1 MATATRWAR
10 RTVAVGVVA
19 LPVWQAAVLLGG
31 PRATTLTLGLL
42 GFVLHV
48 ALGKAF
54 ALVPSYF
61 ARELA
66 APRAVAVH
74 LPLTAGG
81 TALLALGWLAGTPAW
96 LRVVGAAAWATGLAV
111 ALGLLAWTLRTNPT
125 GAETGTSEANA
136 ARAPLDRFANAFVP
150 VVGVYLAVGAYA
162 LLAGVTPLPV
172 LVDGNPARAHHLL
185 AAGGAAL
192 LVLAV
197 GARLLPRFLVVRAPR
212 GLFAAALPAG
222 AAGPAL
228 LAAGL
233 PAGPTFR
240 LGAAAEAVAILAF
253 AAGYVVCHARSD
265 RRRVALVGPLLGCLA
280 GGVGVALGVSF
291 AFLGLD
297 VALVV
302 AHRRLNLLGFLGL
315 TVVGLTFQFYPPSVG
330 SLPGSSDRGAA
341 AVLGLL
347 AAGLGVEVTGLALAV
362 PAVTDL
368 GRALGLVGAG
378 WYAVLLL
385 ALFAER

>member
-10 RTVAVGVVA
+10 RTVAIGVAA
-19 LPVWQAAVLLGG
+19 LPVWQAAVLPGA
-31 PRATTLTLGLL
+31 PRATTVTLGLL

-81 TALLALGWLAGTPAW
+81 TALLALGWLPETPTW
-96 LRVVGAAAWATGLAV
+96 LRAVGAVAWASGLAV

-136 ARAPLDRFANAFVP
+136 ARAPLDRLANAFVP
-150 VVGVYLAVGAYA
+150 LVGGYLAVGAYA

-172 LVDGNPARAHHLL
+172 LVDGYPARTHHLL

-212 GLFAAALPAG
+212 GLFGVALPAG
-222 AAGPAL
+222 AVGPAL
-228 LAAGL
+228 LAVGL
-233 PAGPTFR
+233 PAGTWFR
-240 LGAAAEAVAILAF
+240 LGAVAEASAILAF

-265 RRRVALVGPLLGCLA
+265 RRRVALHGPLLGCLA
-280 GGVGVALGVSF
+280 GGVGVALGLAF
-291 AFLGLD
+291 ALVGLD
-297 VALVV
+297 AALVV

-315 TVVGLTFQFYPPSVG
+315 TIVGLTFQFYPPSVG
-330 SLPGSSDRGAA
+330 SLPGSSDRGAG
-341 AVLGLL
+341 AVLGIL
-347 AAGLGVEVTGLALAV
+347 AVGLGVEVTGLALAA
-362 PAVTDL
+362 PWLADL
-368 GRALGLVGAG
+368 GRVLGLVGAT
-378 WYAVLLL
+378 WYAALLL